1 MAINEP
7 YNKLFSDV
15 TDIIGKAAASS
26 PQSDD
31 ELSFMNLLNNANGGG
46 GGSGGGVGSGAVSGA
61 ISGVNCGNANS
72 SNVDTVYPRSKKW
85 RNGPQ
90 QVIAPIEQSP
100 TITINL
106 RTQRVVPFIRTIV
119 TYQQYIVAAEAM
131 IDKMIPSQPKNIKK
145 LILTAALATA
155 IKEQGRGGKIQ
166 GFNNNLTGV
175 ESSGFKVFT
184 SSDVNG
190 KVQATEGGTGRKK
203 YYYSFSNIKSGLVP
217 LISKIIDRNMFAQD
231 SNPAQY
237 GWRWFRDWNGYGA
250 RSTPEYI
257 NGTRNDCDIVDGA
270 ADVYRTAL
278 TSVNQ
283 HSKYN

>member
-1 MAINEP
+1 MGKKSIAE
-7 YNKLFSDV
+7 YNRTFQNV
-15 TDIIGKAAASS
+15 TDIIGKAVASLPPVTS
-26 PQSDD
+26 YSRSS
-31 ELSFMNLLNNANGGG
+31 LSGGG
-46 GGSGGGVGSGAVSGA
+46 GGATGG
-61 ISGVNCGNANS
+61 SGVNCGNANS
-72 SNVDTVYPRSKKW
+72 SNVNTIYPRSVKW
-85 RNGPQ
+85 QRGPQ
-90 QVIAPIEQSP
+90 PVIAPIEQSP
-100 TITINL
+100 TVTINL
-106 RTQRVVPFIRTIV
+106 RTQQEVPFVTTIV
-119 TYQQYIVAAEAM
+119 TYQEYIVAAEAM

-155 IKEQGRGGKIQ
+155 IKEQGSGGKIK

-190 KVQATEGGTGRKK
+190 KVKATEGGTGRIKS
-203 YYYSFSNIKSGLVP
+203 YYSFSSIKSGLVP

-231 SNPAQY
+231 SDPVQY

-250 RSTPEYI
+250 RNTTAYI

-270 ADVYRTAL
+270 ADTYRTAL
-278 TSVNQ
+278 NSVNQ